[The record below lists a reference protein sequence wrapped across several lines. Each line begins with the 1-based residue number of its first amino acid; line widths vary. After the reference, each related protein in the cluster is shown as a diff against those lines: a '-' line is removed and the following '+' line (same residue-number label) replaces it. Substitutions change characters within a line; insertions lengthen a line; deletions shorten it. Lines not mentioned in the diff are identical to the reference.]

1 MENNTIQSWIG
12 KNVRIKKEFIELSEP
27 EIDEDASDYD
37 DEGNIINEVYYEQR
51 YFINTQNGL
60 DNVLRDRDILN
71 DTFYVQYD
79 CYGVDLWH
87 MRREG
92 KNISEL
98 PEPAHLIVIREANYP
113 YLWDAKYFEVVNP

>member
-87 MRREG
+87 MRMEG

-98 PEPAHLIVIREANYP
+98 PEPARLIVIRETNYP